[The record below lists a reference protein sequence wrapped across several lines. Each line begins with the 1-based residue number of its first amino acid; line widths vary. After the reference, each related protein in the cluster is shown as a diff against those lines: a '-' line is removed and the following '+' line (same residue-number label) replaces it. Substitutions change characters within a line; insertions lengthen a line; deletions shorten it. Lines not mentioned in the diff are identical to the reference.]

1 MPIYTYHCAN
11 CGHEFDVRQG
21 FEDNP
26 LKICPE
32 CRKHSLQKVYKPAA
46 VAFKGSGFY
55 VTDKKKPSALPATKP
70 SAPAAAEGKPSSA
83 ETSSAPAKE
92 TTAKEKTAGESK
104 PAAKTE

>member
-1 MPIYTYHCAN
+1 MPIYTYHCQN

-32 CRKHSLQKVYKPAA
+32 CRKRALQKVYKPAA

-55 VTDKKKPSALPATKP
+55 VTDQKKKTSAAKP
-70 SAPAAAEGKPSSA
+70 SKANGTAATESKPASEPAAPK
-83 ETSSAPAKE
+83 
-92 TTAKEKTAGESK
+92 KEKAAGESK
-104 PAAKTE
+104 PAAAKAD